1 MNELQQRIQHRI
13 LTVGDSSLD
22 QMLPENFANIV
33 PLIQSFDLSQ
43 RSQHST
49 HIHGGILDLVFDS
62 SNSNIVS
69 VLPLPYNDHFVI
81 QYDLYI

>member
-49 HIHGGILDLVFDS
+49 HIHGEILDLVFDS